1 MSIDDFGAG
10 QSSPGYLAQL
20 PMHELKVDKAFVMA
34 MDREPRNAAIVGS
47 VIDLGH
53 NLRFSVTAEG
63 VETSAVLAELTVA
76 SCDTEQGHYLGRPI
90 GEATTRERLRQLT
103 GV

>member
-10 QSSPGYLAQL
+10 QSSPGYPAQL

-63 VETSAVLAELTVA
+63 VETSAVLAELTVGPATRNRAITSAAPSARPPPA
-76 SCDTEQGHYLGRPI
+76 SGC
-90 GEATTRERLRQLT
+90 AS
-103 GV
+103 